1 MPLSDYLKPSTFSF
15 ETGKPIDVLQQ
26 MRTEIIRKALIDKG
40 YQELSELEDFYLIN
54 SLQII
59 DSQLQ
64 GSAAQIFMYNDSF
77 IVEIIVEPE
86 INDKYDKYGN
96 FLEMSPVFKVR
107 T

>member
-1 MPLSDYLKPSTFSF
+1 MALSDYINPCTFSF
-15 ETGKPIDVLQQ
+15 ESDKPIDILQQ

-40 YQELSELEDFYLIN
+40 YQELAELEDFFLIK
-54 SLQII
+54 SLKII

-64 GSAAQIFMYNDSF
+64 DADAQIFIYNDSF
-77 IVEIIVEPE
+77 IIEIMVKPE

-107 T
+107 S